1 MNAEQRQR
9 ASQLVRSQTEEEAI
23 GEAFALLQELID
35 APEPEPVS
43 DCHVYVHVSGLT
55 GSGKSAVAGEIE
67 IAMRAI
73 GLDVEWVDSKS
84 EKRLTHADYTSA
96 LELYRPKVRIFEKNI
111 PRTAPP
117 APSVPDSKT
126 LQFLTDVLTAA
137 GLLRHGKKDAGLAT
151 RIADESCRIRQQL
164 FTQPEQPADVAQDA
178 ERYRA
183 IRGGIVDIRDCGN
196 TVAVEYKSVVRYC
209 RSDEDFDQEIDAAIA
224 AEKGGA

>member
-1 MNAEQRQR
+1 MNNEQKQR
-9 ASQLVRSQTEEEAI
+9 AQEAKQYWRASFDKDDVHNA
-23 GEAFALLQELID
+23 GQKMAALLQELID
-35 APEPEPVS
+35 APEPEQPNQSEQNLEMVNTPAPS
-43 DCHVYVHVSGLT
+43 VPELEEYDAGALNDFGGGNVGWWQDYIRAELGRAYEFYCGQL
-55 GSGKSAVAGEIE
+55 SA
-67 IAMRAI
+67 
-73 GLDVEWVDSKS
+73 
-84 EKRLTHADYTSA
+84 
-96 LELYRPKVRIFEKNI
+96 
-111 PRTAPP
+111 APTP

-137 GLLRHGKKDAGLAT
+137 GLLRNGKKDANLAT

-209 RSDEDFDQEIDAAIA
+209 RSDEDFDQEIDAAI
-224 AEKGGA
+224 KRQGGES

>member
-1 MNAEQRQR
+1 MNNEQKQR
-9 ASQLVRSQTEEEAI
+9 AQEAKQYWRASFDKDDVHNA
-23 GEAFALLQELID
+23 GQKMAALLQELID
-35 APEPEPVS
+35 APEPEQPNQ
-43 DCHVYVHVSGLT
+43 
-55 GSGKSAVAGEIE
+55 
-67 IAMRAI
+67 
-73 GLDVEWVDSKS
+73 S
-84 EKRLTHADYTSA
+84 EQH
-96 LELYRPKVRIFEKNI
+96 LEMVN
-111 PRTAPP
+111 PP

-209 RSDEDFDQEIDAAIA
+209 RSDEDFDQEIDAAI
-224 AEKGGA
+224 KRQGGES